1 MASTAAVV
9 GDITMNETRFLGLL
23 EQLIGQVETLQNN
36 PSQGLVPREDNA
48 GDLVLATL
56 KPFTV
61 ENGGPLHVEHVH
73 FTEGRGNIII
83 RYSDRQC

>member
-1 MASTAAVV
+1 MSSAAAEG
-9 GDITMNETRFLGLL
+9 GDVSGIKMNEKRFLDLL
-23 EQLIGQVETLQNN
+23 TELIGVVETLQNN

-56 KPFTV
+56 KPFSV
-61 ENGGPLHVEHVH
+61 ENGGPLHIEHVH

-83 RYSDRQC
+83 R